1 MVNYEEA
8 IKNEAE
14 SLLETADKVW
24 PPPPFIILRVLTN
37 KYGVGQC
44 NVKASQ
50 WYSSH
55 CHDWET
61 ETSREKSVYCLYIL

>member
-14 SLLETADKVW
+14 SLLETADKVCPYPLLLYYVFW
-24 PPPPFIILRVLTN
+24 LISMV
-37 KYGVGQC
+37 VGQC